1 MLYELSERPW
11 ILLIG
16 ADGQL
21 GWELRRTASPL
32 GDVFATVENA
42 SRRRNVS
49 RDLLDCAAIRRA
61 FGIVLDDAAIDRDF
75 PRIGQAGSFDPSSLD
90 MGRAMNE
97 ALEELR
103 GEATAV
109 AVAEKFGIRK
119 HRCGL
124 S

>member
-49 RDLLDCAAIRRA
+49 GDLLDCAAIRRA
-61 FGIVLDDAAIDRDF
+61 FGIVLDDWRL
-75 PRIGQAGSFDPSSLD
+75 SLERV
-90 MGRAMNE
+90 MEEVLEVRRRPGNGVSGR
-97 ALEELR
+97 R
-103 GEATAV
+103 GV
-109 AVAEKFGIRK
+109 GRGRK
-119 HRCGL
+119 
-124 S
+124 